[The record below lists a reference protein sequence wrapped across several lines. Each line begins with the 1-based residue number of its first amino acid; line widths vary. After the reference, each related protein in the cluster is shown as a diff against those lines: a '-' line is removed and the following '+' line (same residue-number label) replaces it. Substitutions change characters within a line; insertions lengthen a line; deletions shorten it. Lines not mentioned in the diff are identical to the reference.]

1 VALVVQNTD
10 FMRGITNRV
19 LIVEDNDDWRSL
31 LGLFIQRLG
40 YEVFEATTGIE
51 AIDRAT
57 AVHPDLILMDLSLPE
72 MSGHEATAY
81 LKTQAATRDIPVV
94 VQTAHATSDHKD
106 RALEAGATEV
116 LHKPVDFITLH
127 EVLRKYLSSETK
139 EPWIGRSENLST
151 GHPYE

>member
-94 VQTAHATSDHKD
+94 VQTAHAISDHKD